1 MPELVRTRAD
11 VVVCLAEA
19 EALDAL
25 ERPRGALPIRVAPD
39 ELLLVAHPGAAHA
52 LGRAADAVREADG
65 DALVTDVS
73 DGWAVWSLSGSGS
86 REAFTR
92 LSMLELPNAGVV
104 QGDVARLPVKVVA
117 DGERLHLLVPSS
129 WSEHLRQRILSLV
142 PDVGEDAEPHA
153 WTAPR
158 ARHA

>member
-1 MPELVRTRAD
+1 MLELARTRTD
-11 VVVCLAEA
+11 VVMCLAQA
-19 EALDAL
+19 ETLDAL

-39 ELLLVAHPGAAHA
+39 ELLLIGHPGSARA
-52 LGRAADAVREADG
+52 LERAAGAVCETDD

-73 DGWAVWSLSGSGS
+73 DGWAVWSIAGPGW
-86 REAFTR
+86 RDAFAR
-92 LSMLELPNAGVV
+92 LSMLELPRAGVV

-117 DGERLHLLVPSS
+117 DGERLHLLLPSS
-129 WSEHLRQRILSLV
+129 WAEYLRERILALV
-142 PDVGEDAEPHA
+142 PEVQENTEPHA

>member
-1 MPELVRTRAD
+1 MPELVRTLAD

-19 EALDAL
+19 ETLDAL
-25 ERPRGALPIRVAPD
+25 ERPRGALPIRIASD
-39 ELLLVAHPGAAHA
+39 ELLLVAHPGAARA
-52 LGRAADAVREADG
+52 VGRAAGAVREADG

-73 DGWAVWSLSGSGS
+73 DGWAVWSLSGPGS

-129 WSEHLRQRILSLV
+129 WSEHLRERILSLV
-142 PDVGEDAEPHA
+142 PDVGEVAEPHA